1 MFPRRYGH
9 QGTSFRCSP
18 LCRVLP
24 GFELA
29 LASGDLPFDSASPHP
44 LRRSIPFF
52 RVLAQNA
59 CIASRAQQGSFK
71 PSAVSTARLNGL
83 PRLHLRPIKLVV
95 SQRPYPVNPVGDLIL
110 GRASRLDAFSGYL
123 CRTWLPSDAPGGTTG
138 TPEVRPPRS
147 SRTGGS
153 SPQVT
158 CAHSG

>member
-9 QGTSFRCSP
+9 QGTFMLFVSAHEYWGKTSEVSETSEV
-18 LCRVLP
+18 CRSQPNLFAPFAVS
-24 GFELA
+24 A
-29 LASGDLPFDSASPHP
+29 LKTE
-44 LRRSIPFF
+44 
-52 RVLAQNA
+52 QNA
-59 CIASRAQQGSFK
+59 RGRFRRIALWIK

-83 PRLHLRPIKLVV
+83 PRLHLRPIQLVV